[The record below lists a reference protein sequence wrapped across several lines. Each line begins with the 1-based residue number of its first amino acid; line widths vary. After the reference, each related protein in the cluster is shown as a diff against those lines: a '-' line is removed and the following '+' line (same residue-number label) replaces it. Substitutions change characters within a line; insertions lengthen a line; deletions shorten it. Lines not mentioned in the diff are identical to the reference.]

1 MLILAGG
8 LGTRLRSVVPE
19 LPKAMAPI
27 GGRPF
32 LAHLLEQLKEQG
44 FQHMCL
50 AVGYQSQVI
59 KDYFQDGT
67 ELGVHLTYSE
77 EKHPL
82 GTGGGMK
89 KASEL
94 LPEEFLVL
102 NGDSYLQI
110 DFRKLTAFHTLK
122 GALITMALVKAQD
135 NMRYGKVELDVDQR
149 IISFKEK
156 GTGWE
161 SLDFFIAKTATRNKK
176 NRQGDFS
183 CQPICWLCRNMP
195 LTAVRL

>member
-1 MLILAGG
+1 MDVLILAGG

-44 FQHMCL
+44 VQHMGL

-122 GALITMALVKAQD
+122 RGP
-135 NMRYGKVELDVDQR
+135 
-149 IISFKEK
+149 
-156 GTGWE
+156 
-161 SLDFFIAKTATRNKK
+161 
-176 NRQGDFS
+176 
-183 CQPICWLCRNMP
+183 CP
-195 LTAVRL
+195 